1 MINVNFFRSKVLAWS
16 MLAAVS
22 LLFFPH
28 QALALAPAGSMTG
41 FIYADDMK
49 SPVEGAVVKLRDV
62 GNGKEFQSTFTDKN
76 GLYEIKGIPT
86 GRYIVGVSSQ
96 RGDFNF
102 DYQLVVK
109 ANETA
114 NLSLA
119 LKPFEAGAQGAP
131 NPQEGPTIR
140 GEKWVGKIISYDA
153 SIKEAQIYINR
164 GQLKMGESFHVKG
177 DKQKYNSDT
186 DFWQT
191 VKYIRQRGLV
201 VNKAVAGQYYNIPLD
216 KPALFSDFIYIKES
230 GGLAAFFTSP
240 LGIATI
246 VTSTAVL
253 AFGVYKLFIEE
264 EEKSPSKR

>member
-1 MINVNFFRSKVLAWS
+1 MFKVNFFRSKALIWS

-28 QALALAPAGSMTG
+28 EALALAPAGSMSG
-41 FIYADDMK
+41 CIYADDMK

-62 GNGKEFQSTFTDKN
+62 ANGKEFQSTFTDKN
-76 GLYEIKGIPT
+76 GLYKIKGIPE

-114 NLSLA
+114 KLSLA
-119 LKPFEAGAQGAP
+119 LKPLEADAQGTP
-131 NPQEGPTIR
+131 NLQEGPIIK

-153 SIKEAQIYINR
+153 SIKEAQIYIIK
-164 GQLKMGESFHVKG
+164 GQLNKGESFHVKG

-191 VKYIRQRGLV
+191 VKYIRQRGFE

-216 KPALFSDFIYIKES
+216 NPVLAEDFIYIKES
-230 GGLAAFFTSP
+230 GGLGAFFTSP

-246 VTSTAVL
+246 VTTTAVL

-264 EEKSPSKR
+264 EEKSPSKK

>member
-1 MINVNFFRSKVLAWS
+1 MLNTNFFRSKVLVWS

-28 QALALAPAGSMTG
+28 EALALVPTGSMTG
-41 FIYADDMK
+41 FIFSDDMQ

-62 GNGKEFQSTFTDKN
+62 ANGKEFQSTFTDKN
-76 GLYEIKGIPT
+76 GLYKIKGIPE
-86 GRYIVGVSSQ
+86 GRYLVGVSSQ

-102 DYQLVVK
+102 DYQLIVK

-114 NLSLA
+114 KLSLA
-119 LKPFEAGAQGAP
+119 LKPLEAEAQGAP
-131 NPQEGPTIR
+131 QPEEGPFIK

-153 SIKEAQIYINR
+153 SFKEALIYITK
-164 GQLKMGESFHVKG
+164 GQLKKDESFHVKG

-191 VKYIRQRGLV
+191 ARYIRQRGLE
-201 VNKAVAGQYYNIPLD
+201 VNKAVAGQYCNIPLE
-216 KPALFSDFIYIKES
+216 KPVLDNDFIYIKES
-230 GGLAAFFTSP
+230 AGLAAFFTSP
-240 LGIATI
+240 LGIAAI
-246 VTSTAVL
+246 VTTTAVL

-264 EEKSPSKR
+264 EEKSPSRK